1 LSRALRL
8 PLLVVAALA
17 APAGAWRLGR
27 DPLVAL
33 AGPLRAADG
42 AALASLRLET
52 VLTGLFAALLLAG
65 VAWLSGTTLLL
76 AVLRLGAAL
85 APGSRVLAEA
95 ASRVERLSPAVARAL
110 VVTTLGLAPGSAFV
124 APALAD
130 PAAAPGHHPAGTVHV
145 LDGLPLPE
153 RTTGGTASTTG
164 GTVPIARG
172 TTSATEEQVRPA
184 RPADVV
190 VVRPGDSLWSIAVD
204 LLPSSASDARVRRT
218 SAALYD
224 ANRDH
229 LGPDPDLIHPG
240 DRLTVPRPV
249 AHHGEEDR

>member
-1 LSRALRL
+1 MSRALRL
-8 PLLVVAALA
+8 PLLLVVALA

-33 AGPLRAADG
+33 VGPLRAADR

-52 VLTGLFAALLLAG
+52 VLTGVFAALLLAG

-76 AVLRLGAAL
+76 AVVRLVAAL
-85 APGSRVLAEA
+85 APGSRVLTEA
-95 ASRVERLSPAVARAL
+95 ASRIERLSPTVARGL
-110 VVTTLGLAPGSAFV
+110 VVATLGLAPGSAFV

-130 PAAAPGHHPAGTVHV
+130 PAAAPGHHPAGSVHL
-145 LDGLPLPE
+145 LDGLPMPE
-153 RTTGGTASTTG
+153 RTAGGVASTRGATAS
-164 GTVPIARG
+164 P
-172 TTSATEEQVRPA
+172 TEQQVRA
-184 RPADVV
+184 TRVVDVV

-204 LLPSSASDARVRRT
+204 LLPAGASDARVRRT
-218 SAALYD
+218 GAALYA

-240 DRLTVPRPV
+240 DRLTVPRPD
-249 AHHGEEDR
+249 APHGEEDR